1 MSLAC
6 THSISG
12 FKNMEKTNKYFR
24 MNFVSKLI
32 IFISGP
38 LLLVISG
45 WAYFN
50 INYQNEKLMK
60 HIITDTDRLTET
72 IRLGTHY
79 AMKLNSRDDINQII
93 QNIGKQQ
100 DIEKIHIYNKDGE
113 ITFSN
118 SRRKIHKQTNIKDEA
133 CDICHQ
139 SDPPLIDID
148 IEQRTRIFNSP
159 KGYRLL
165 GILTPI
171 YNEKGCSTKACHFHP
186 EDKKILGALDVVVS
200 LEAPDKVIKNAKNA
214 IIRLAIL
221 GFIVMSAIIF
231 LFVHR
236 FINVPIQKLIK
247 GTVLIAGGDYKSK
260 VNIGRSDVL
269 GQLSEAINRMGDQID
284 IQKTELNE
292 QRDEYRTL
300 FDNTPCM
307 ISVQNKEYS
316 LLSYNRRFMESFD
329 PEPGSHCY
337 KAYKGRDEKC
347 DNCPLEKT
355 FNDGK
360 THYGE
365 TSGMG
370 RDGTKHHWIFIT
382 SPLKNTKGE
391 VTSAIEISLDI
402 TERKLL
408 EKQLEVSEKKYYSI
422 FNNIPNPVF
431 VVDEKTL
438 QLIDC
443 NQSVG
448 SVYGFNKQSII
459 GESFLNFFIHEEK
472 HKIQQRI
479 RASSIL
485 NQIKQ
490 KNKNNKI
497 LYVDIWVSPSEYED
511 RKVLLVTTSDITKRL
526 ETERELI
533 QAGKMATLGEMS
545 TGIAH
550 ELNQPLS
557 VIKTA
562 SDFILKKMNQKA
574 KIEDSIHHKLV
585 TKINSN
591 VDRASKIIEHMRH
604 FARKSD
610 INFEHININKIL
622 KRAHDIFSQQLKVR
636 GIDVVWNLTD
646 DLPAITADPGRI
658 EQVFI
663 NLLVNARDAIEEKSE
678 QTGSKVESEK
688 IIIETF
694 LKDEHAVIKVSDTG
708 IGIRDDIR
716 EKIFEPFFT
725 TKEVG
730 KGTGIG
736 LSISYG
742 IIKEC
747 KGHIEV
753 ASDLKTGGTSFT
765 IRLPFAKK
773 NNRDS
778 FI

>member
-1 MSLAC
+1 MSMVC

-12 FKNMEKTNKYFR
+12 FKNMEKTNKYFQ
-24 MNFVSKLI
+24 MTIVSKLI
-32 IFISGP
+32 VFIGIP
-38 LLLVISG
+38 LLVVVSV
-45 WAYFN
+45 WAYYN
-50 INYQNEKLMK
+50 INYQNAKLMK

-79 AMKLNSRDDINQII
+79 AMTLNSRDDINQII
-93 QNIGKQQ
+93 QNIGKQHG
-100 DIEKIHIYNKDGE
+100 IEKIHIYNKEGV
-113 ITFSN
+113 ITFS
-118 SRRKIHKQTNIKDEA
+118 SAKSEVHKQTNIKDEA

-139 SDPPLIDID
+139 SDPPSTHIDLD
-148 IEQRTRIFNSP
+148 LRTRIFNSSN
-159 KGYRLL
+159 GYRLL

-171 YNEKGCSTKACHFHP
+171 YNEKGCSTDACHFHP
-186 EDKKILGALDVVVS
+186 KDKKILGALDVVVS
-200 LEAPDKVIKNAKNA
+200 LESPDKMIKSAKKAVIS
-214 IIRLAIL
+214 LAIL
-221 GFIVMSAIIF
+221 GFIVMSTIIF
-231 LFVHR
+231 VLVHR
-236 FINVPIQKLIK
+236 FINIPIQKLIE

-260 VNIGRSDVL
+260 VNIGHSDEMGL
-269 GQLSEAINRMGDQID
+269 LADAINRMGDQID
-284 IQKTELNE
+284 IQQTELNE

-300 FDNTPCM
+300 FDDAPCM
-307 ISVQNKEYS
+307 ISVQDKEYR
-316 LLSYNRRFMESFD
+316 LLSYNRRFMINFD
-329 PEPGSHCY
+329 PELGSHCY
-337 KAYKGRDEKC
+337 KAYKGREKKC
-347 DNCPLEKT
+347 DDCPLEKT
-355 FNDGK
+355 FKDGR

-365 TSGMG
+365 TSGIG
-370 RDGTKHHWIFIT
+370 RDGTKYDWFFIT
-382 SPLKNTKGE
+382 SPLKNVKGE
-391 VTSAIEISLDI
+391 VTSAIEMSLDI
-402 TERKLL
+402 TERKQL
-408 EKQLEVSEKKYYSI
+408 EKQLEVSEKKYQSI

-431 VVDEKTL
+431 VIDEETL

-459 GESFLNFFIHEEK
+459 GESFLNFFADEEK
-472 HKIQQRI
+472 HKIHKQI
-479 RASSIL
+479 KTSSIL

-490 KNKNNKI
+490 KNKDGKT
-497 LYVDIWVSPSEYED
+497 LYVDIWISPSEYED
-511 RKVLLVTTSDITKRL
+511 RKVLLVATSDITKRL
-526 ETERELI
+526 QTERELI

-562 SDFILKKMNQKA
+562 SDFILKKVKQKA
-574 KIEDSIHHKLV
+574 KIEDSIHHKLL
-585 TKINSN
+585 TKINNN

-604 FARKSD
+604 FARKTD
-610 INFEHININKIL
+610 IDFQDININSIL

-636 GIDVVWNLTD
+636 GIEVVWNLTD
-646 DLPAITADPGRI
+646 DLPVITADPGRI

-678 QTGSKVESEK
+678 QTGSKVENEK
-688 IIIETF
+688 IIIKTF
-694 LKDEHAVIKVSDTG
+694 SKNEHVVITVSDTG
-708 IGIRDDIR
+708 IGIGDDIR

-753 ASDLKTGGTSFT
+753 ASDLKTSGTSFT
-765 IRLPFAKK
+765 IQFPFA
-773 NNRDS
+773 
-778 FI
+778 